1 MLISIK
7 YIPLRVL
14 LVLQLF
20 FVLFLME
27 KIKVLGKKFNPMA
40 ALTKRSKSKIK
51 LGNVNVKMAHNACGL
66 ITNLSWVV
74 HATHQ

>member
-1 MLISIK
+1 
-7 YIPLRVL
+7 
-14 LVLQLF
+14 
-20 FVLFLME
+20 ME

-40 ALTKRSKSKIK
+40 ALMKRSKSKIK
-51 LGNVNVKMAHNACGL
+51 LGNANVKMAHNACGL